1 MSKTFDEIKELE
13 KKQHAED
20 DYIQEIEIFEEKK
33 DNDNKLKIFKSIFLL
48 LLLFFSIGL
57 GYYLANL
64 YMKKGF
70 FKKQVLSDV
79 NNQTIKEKQTTNNK
93 NEIKPTVFT
102 GNKVVLQKT
111 LEELLKKEKKDLL
124 TLNNIAIL
132 LCEMGKYNEA
142 LDYAEKLITKEP
154 SNAYY
159 WNTFGIVLTYLN
171 LYDDAEKCFKKAISL
186 KNDEGVFYYNLGNLY
201 ERMGNLTLSKEN
213 YLNYLAKGDK
223 YNANYLSLVKQKIK
237 QGY

>member
-13 KKQHAED
+13 KEQH
-20 DYIQEIEIFEEKK
+20 FEE
-33 DNDNKLKIFKSIFLL
+33 DSLEEVEILDENKGNNSKTMFKAVLL
-48 LLLFFSIGL
+48 VILLFFSIGL
-57 GYYLANL
+57 GYYLAGL
-64 YMKKGF
+64 YMREGF
-70 FKKQVLSDV
+70 FKKQVLHNVS
-79 NNQTIKEKQTTNNK
+79 NETIKENQTMSNK
-93 NEIKPTVFT
+93 DEIKPTFFS
-102 GNKVVLQKT
+102 GNRIILQKT
-111 LEELLKKEKKDLL
+111 LEELLRKENKDLL

-132 LCEMGKYNEA
+132 LCEMGRYNEA
-142 LDYAEKLITKEP
+142 LDYAETLIIKEP

-201 ERMGNLTLSKEN
+201 ERIGNLTLSKEN

-223 YNANYLSLVKQKIK
+223 YNTNNINFVKQKIRREF
-237 QGY
+237 

>member
-1 MSKTFDEIKELE
+1 MSKTFDGIKELE
-13 KKQHAED
+13 KKQHAEE
-20 DYIQEIEIFEEKK
+20 DYIEIEVLDEKK
-33 DNDNKLKIFKSIFLL
+33 DSDNKLKIYKPIFLVL
-48 LLLFFSIGL
+48 LLLFSIGV

-64 YMKKGF
+64 YIKASF
-70 FKKQVLSDV
+70 FKKKVLSDIT
-79 NNQTIKEKQTTNNK
+79 NQTIKEKQTKDNK
-93 NEIKPTVFT
+93 NEIKPTLFS
-102 GNKVVLQKT
+102 GNRVILQKT
-111 LEELLKKEKKDLL
+111 LEELLKKEEKDSL

-132 LCEMGKYNEA
+132 LCELGKYNEA
-142 LDYAEKLITKEP
+142 LDYAEKLIIKEP

-213 YLNYLAKGDK
+213 YLYYLTKGDK
-223 YNANYLSLVKQKIK
+223 YNTKNLHFVKQKIK
-237 QGY
+237 QEY